1 MKKKIRIVLIAI
13 AVYLTLLF
21 LLLLSEQRA
30 AGSPIRT
37 FWDAVW
43 YSLVTLTTVGYGDIY
58 PITPIGR
65 VLGAIIAI
73 LGIGMVAVPT
83 GILSA
88 GFVEVLEKKN
98 QKDPEEAESQSETS
112 KKYCPYCGKKLD

>member
-1 MKKKIRIVLIAI
+1 M
-13 AVYLTLLF
+13 
-21 LLLLSEQRA
+21 
-30 AGSPIRT
+30 
-37 FWDAVW
+37 
-43 YSLVTLTTVGYGDIY
+43 TTVGYGDIY

-65 VLGAIIAI
+65 VMGAIIAI

-88 GFVEVLEKKN
+88 GFVEVLEKRNNKKN
-98 QKDPEEAESQSETS
+98 EEPEPKSDSGSS